1 MEFIKRDSPLSGPQ
15 INTSAQ
21 RMSPPDEAHRIPAS
35 APALVAVGVV
45 LAILA
50 WLLPVSLKSVSRGL
64 LRSAGAG
71 TPSVAAFG
79 RDLVDS
85 EKIGPAVLVLDV
97 AKGIGDPR
105 APALQ
110 RAVSDVSSRQPSLLA
125 WGGWDPALDPLFN
138 LRQKTPHAASTP
150 VVTFLIPDHARETA
164 RTYLSNSG
172 SIGVQAVLK
181 THDVASTGRFV
192 PAARPGG
199 QPLEALILLTG
210 LLYQGERLSPPL
222 QREVRALAE
231 TAVQRNELGDLEG
244 FYLDLLS
251 LGRRLDWTQL
261 SELLRRTD
269 SVRTGGE
276 YAHLSRVAPDQLPY
290 IYTAA
295 LLSDSAD
302 RVATYLIRFGKAG
315 SEDLKTALS
324 EGQGAVNL
332 LLQRAVPVNRSPG
345 PAMGAAAALVLE
357 HPRLMLT
364 AKYAGYFLGLFFL
377 LRGLDLWIVEPAGR
391 RSESGAQQHA
401 RAGILAVVM
410 SALLIVATEPFLLKA
425 APTSEYR
432 LRITIPMLAATST
445 QAEKTSQTSKPV
457 TMETSTLVSIGI
469 FAALQVAMYMAC
481 LRKIREIESQDA
493 SPSLKLRLMEN
504 EENLFDSGLY
514 VGMMGTAAAL
524 VLQVVGVIEPNL
536 LAAYS
541 SNLFGIICVAL
552 VKIRHVRGFKRRLI
566 LEGQRQTPAP
576 VAL

>member
-1 MEFIKRDSPLSGPQ
+1 
-15 INTSAQ
+15 
-21 RMSPPDEAHRIPAS
+21 MSPQNEAHRIPPA
-35 APALVAVGVV
+35 APALIFAGALIGV
-45 LAILA
+45 LA

-64 LRSAGAG
+64 LRSAGTG
-71 TPSVAAFG
+71 TASVAAFG

-85 EKIGPAVLVLDV
+85 EKIGPALLVLDV

-105 APALQ
+105 APALE
-110 RAVSDVSSRQPSLLA
+110 RSLADVSSRQPSLVA
-125 WGGWDPALDPLFN
+125 WGGWDATLDPLFN
-138 LRQKTPHAASTP
+138 LRQAAPRAASTP
-150 VVTFLIPDHARETA
+150 VITFLIPDHARETA
-164 RTYLSNSG
+164 RGYLSNSG
-172 SIGVQAVLK
+172 SLGVQAVLK
-181 THDVASTGRFV
+181 TRDVTSTGRFV
-192 PAARPGG
+192 PATRPGG
-199 QPLEALILLTG
+199 QPLDALILLTG
-210 LLYQGERLSPPL
+210 LLYQGEHLSPTL

-231 TAVQRNELGDLEG
+231 AAARHNELGDLEG
-244 FYLDLLS
+244 FYMDLLS

-261 SELLRRTD
+261 TELLKRTD
-269 SVRTGGE
+269 NVRTVGE
-276 YAHLSRVAPDQLPY
+276 YAHLARVAPDQLPY

-315 SEDLKTALS
+315 SEDLRTALG

-332 LLQRAVPVNRSPG
+332 LLQRGIPVNRSPG

-357 HPRLMLT
+357 HPRLMLA
-364 AKYAGYFLGLFFL
+364 AKYAGYILGLFLL

-391 RSESGAQQHA
+391 RPGVGAQQHA

-432 LRITIPMLAATST
+432 LRLAIPMLAATAS
-445 QAEKTSQTSKPV
+445 QAPAVSQTSKPA
-457 TMETSTLVSIGI
+457 TMETSTLVSIGV

-481 LRKIREIESQDA
+481 LRKIREIETQDA
-493 SPSLKLRLMEN
+493 SPLLKLRLMEN

-524 VLQVVGVIEPNL
+524 VLQVLGVIEPNL

-566 LEGQRQTPAP
+566 LEGQRQAQAP

>member
-1 MEFIKRDSPLSGPQ
+1 M
-15 INTSAQ
+15 
-21 RMSPPDEAHRIPAS
+21 PPA
-35 APALVAVGVV
+35 APALIFAGAVIAV
-45 LAILA
+45 LA
-50 WLLPVSLKSVSRGL
+50 WMLPVSLKSVSRAL
-64 LRSAGAG
+64 LRSAGTG
-71 TPSVAAFG
+71 TASVAAFG

-85 EKIGPAVLVLDV
+85 EKIGPALLVFDV
-97 AKGIGDPR
+97 AQAIGDPR
-105 APALQ
+105 APALK
-110 RAVSDVSSRQPSLLA
+110 RALDDLSSRQPALVA
-125 WGGWDPALDPLFN
+125 WGGWDAALDPLFN
-138 LRQKTPHAASTP
+138 LRQKTPHASSTP
-150 VVTFLIPDHARETA
+150 VVTFLIPDHAREAA
-164 RTYLSNSG
+164 RAYLSNSG
-172 SIGVQAVLK
+172 SLGVQAVLR
-181 THDVASTGRFV
+181 TRDVAATGRFV
-192 PAARPGG
+192 PATRAGG
-199 QPLEALILLTG
+199 QPLDALILLTG
-210 LLYQGERLSPPL
+210 LLYQGEHLSPTL
-222 QREVRALAE
+222 QREVRSLAE
-231 TAVQRNELGDLEG
+231 AAVQHNELGDLEG

-261 SELLRRTD
+261 TELLRRTD
-269 SVRTGGE
+269 NVRTVGE
-276 YAHLSRVAPDQLPY
+276 YAHLARVAPDQLPN

-302 RVATYLIRFGKAG
+302 RVATYLIRYGKAG
-315 SEDLKTALS
+315 SEDLNTALA

-357 HPRLMLT
+357 HPRLMLA
-364 AKYAGYFLGLFFL
+364 AKYAGYILGLFL
-377 LRGLDLWIVEPAGR
+377 LLKGLDLWVVEPAGR
-391 RSESGAQQHA
+391 GPRAGAQQHA

-425 APTSEYR
+425 APSSEYR
-432 LRITIPMLAATST
+432 LRMAIPMLAATSS
-445 QAEKTSQTSKPV
+445 QASPPPQNSKPA
-457 TMETSTLVSIGI
+457 TMETSTLVSIGV

-493 SPSLKLRLMEN
+493 PPLLKLRLMEN

-524 VLQVVGVIEPNL
+524 VLQVLGVIEPNL

-566 LEGQRQTPAP
+566 LEGQRQAPTP